1 MKKFELRKLIREE
14 INKAISA
21 SKNNQKFNAIDSLSP
36 DWQDYEGYESV
47 LEDLFEAY
55 GINSPEEFMLELD
68 DFSLVNDLAFDIA
81 KRAGFKGNFDN
92 LVMSNET
99 FNLYCN
105 ALAAQFYLQYGQD
118 MGLLD
123 DANFYNKKIRY
134 YDSMLKKYG
143 KQLGF

>member
-55 GINSPEEFMLELD
+55 EINSPEEFMLELD
-68 DFSLVNDLAFDIA
+68 NFSLVNDLAFDIA
-81 KRAGFKGNFDN
+81 KRAGFKGNLND
-92 LVMSNET
+92 LIDNET

-118 MGLLD
+118 MDLLD
-123 DANFYNKKIRY
+123 DTNFYNKKMRY